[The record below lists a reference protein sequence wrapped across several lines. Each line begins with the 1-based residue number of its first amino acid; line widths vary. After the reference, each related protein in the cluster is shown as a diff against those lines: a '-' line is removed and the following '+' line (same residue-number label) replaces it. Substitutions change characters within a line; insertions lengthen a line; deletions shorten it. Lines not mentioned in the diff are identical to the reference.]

1 MRVYVTVCFTENEE
15 TNRFTDFDDVIG
27 VYILKNHAEEAAKNY
42 MDRLLEETGTYS
54 TYQIFVKEI

>member
-15 TNRFTDFDDVIG
+15 TDRFTDFDDVIG
-27 VYILKNHAEEAAKNY
+27 VYILKNHAEEAARNY
-42 MDRLLEETGTYS
+42 MDRLLDETGTYS

>member
-27 VYILKNHAEEAAKNY
+27 VHILKNHAEEAARNY

>member
-1 MRVYVTVCFTENEE
+1 MRVYVAVCFTENED

-27 VYILKNHAEEAAKNY
+27 VYVLKNHAEEAARNY
-42 MDRLLEETGTYS
+42 VDKLLEEAGVHS